1 MAILADIF
9 PKSRLVAQKHMGID
23 ASFTKFVLCPR
34 CLKRYLFKDSWH
46 HIGSNQISKHCTF
59 VQYPHHPQQSRRAP
73 CNALLLKSIELC
85 SGRKVLHPH
94 KIYCYKSL
102 TSSLLLSSE
111 FVHNCNH
118 WRNRASS
125 RFVRDLYDGKLWK
138 QFLNVSGTPFLSDP
152 FSYGLVLNIDWFQP
166 YSHTVA
172 SLGVIYLAVM
182 NLPRHLRYKRKN
194 MLLLGIIPG
203 PSEPKEINT
212 FLLPLVEEL
221 KELKHV
227 DEVMKCNTM
236 TERAKKE
243 SKFGCRYSALL
254 DLSYFDPPTICQ

>member
-23 ASFTKFVLCPR
+23 ASFTKFVLCLM

-46 HIGSNQISKHCTF
+46 HRLNTF
-59 VQYPHHPQQSRRAP
+59 VHHPRRAP

-102 TSSLLLSSE
+102 TSSTLFRICSQLQPLVYTTGQVAGLSGIFMMVKYGS
-111 FVHNCNH
+111 
-118 WRNRASS
+118 
-125 RFVRDLYDGKLWK
+125 
-138 QFLNVSGTPFLSDP
+138 NVSGIPFLSDQ

-172 SLGVIYLAVM
+172 SVGVIYLAVM
-182 NLPRHLRYKRKN
+182 NLPRHLRYKREK

-203 PSEPKEINT
+203 PS
-212 FLLPLVEEL
+212 
-221 KELKHV
+221 
-227 DEVMKCNTM
+227 
-236 TERAKKE
+236 
-243 SKFGCRYSALL
+243 
-254 DLSYFDPPTICQ
+254 